1 MSASWRTS
9 DLTVLAVAGVGTVL
23 LTGASFLVAPPD
35 SLPRNDGSSYAAHP
49 DGARAAYR
57 VLLGL
62 GYDVDR
68 SFEPVAA
75 IRHAPERTVL
85 VLASPSE
92 APSEQDVKALRA
104 FLEKGGRVLATGPA
118 AATFLPDM
126 FSRQPDLSSRQPDMP
141 SKQPGVPAKQPGVP
155 ARNTKAAN
163 PPDPRLARARRQ
175 DRALPG
181 AMTDAVESVE
191 MSASPSPLP
200 ADSPYVVVYGTEQA
214 PAVLSARVE
223 KGEAVW
229 WASSAPL
236 ANGAI
241 GRPKHVEL
249 LVNTL
254 GPPGAR
260 TILWDEFY
268 HGHTRSFWS
277 YLSATPFFA
286 AMVQVLAIVSLALF
300 TYARRRRPI
309 RARVVEPRT
318 SPLEFI
324 DTMGGLYER
333 ARASAAAVATVYA
346 NVRRTLLTALGLP
359 LTTDDER
366 MVAAAVDRLAFDR
379 VELSSTLS
387 AARAAASDLD
397 LTARQAAP
405 LVAELQG
412 LAARVEGVRRGQKR
426 R

>member
-1 MSASWRTS
+1 MPASWRTS
-9 DLTVLAVAGVGTVL
+9 DLTVLAVAAVGTVL

-49 DGARAAYR
+49 DGARAAY
-57 VLLGL
+57 LLLKGL
-62 GYDVDR
+62 GYDVER

-85 VLASPSE
+85 VLASPS
-92 APSEQDVKALRA
+92 APPSDQDVKALRA
-104 FLEKGGRVLATGPA
+104 FLEKGGRVLATGSA
-118 AATFLPDM
+118 AATVFL
-126 FSRQPDLSSRQPDMP
+126 
-141 SKQPGVPAKQPGVP
+141 PGVP
-155 ARNTKAAN
+155 ARNARTASPA
-163 PPDPRLARARRQ
+163 DPRVARARRQ

-181 AMTDAVESVE
+181 ATTDAVESIE
-191 MSASPSPLP
+191 MAASMSPLP

-223 KGEAVW
+223 KGEAMW

-241 GRPKHVEL
+241 GRPTHVEL

-277 YLSATPFFA
+277 YLSDTPFFA
-286 AMVQVLAIVSLALF
+286 AITQASGIVVLALF

-309 RARVVEPRT
+309 RGRVVEPRT
-318 SPLEFI
+318 SPLEFV

-333 ARASAAAVATVYA
+333 ARASTAAVATVYA
-346 NVRRTLLTALGLP
+346 HARRRLLTTLGLP
-359 LTTDDER
+359 AATDDER
-366 MVAAAVDRLAFDR
+366 LVAAAAERLDFDR
-379 VELSSTLS
+379 TELSSTLS
-387 AARAAASDLD
+387 NARAATIDSN
-397 LTARQAAP
+397 LTARQAVP
-405 LVAELQG
+405 LVAQLQG
-412 LAARVEGVRRGQKR
+412 LAARLERVRKGQKR

>member
-1 MSASWRTS
+1 MPASWRTS
-9 DLTVLAVAGVGTVL
+9 DLTVLAVAAVGTVL
-23 LTGASFLVAPPD
+23 LTGASFLLAPPD
-35 SLPRNDGSSYAAHP
+35 SLPRSDGSSYAAHP
-49 DGARAAYR
+49 DGARAAY
-57 VLLGL
+57 LLLKGL
-62 GYDVDR
+62 GYDVER

-75 IRHAPERTVL
+75 LRHVPERTML

-92 APSEQDVKALRA
+92 RPSEQDVKALRA

-118 AATFLPDM
+118 AAEAFL
-126 FSRQPDLSSRQPDMP
+126 
-141 SKQPGVPAKQPGVP
+141 PGVP
-155 ARNTKAAN
+155 ARNPRTASSG
-163 PPDPRLARARRQ
+163 DPRLARARRQ

-181 AMTDAVESVE
+181 AITDAVESIE
-191 MSASPSPLP
+191 MAASTSPLA
-200 ADSPYVVVYGTEQA
+200 ADSPYVVVYGSEQA

-223 KGEAVW
+223 KGQAMW

-277 YLSATPFFA
+277 YISDTPFFA
-286 AMVQVLAIVSLALF
+286 AITQALGIVALALF

-309 RARVVEPRT
+309 RGRVVEPRT
-318 SPLEFI
+318 SPLEFV

-333 ARASAAAVATVYA
+333 ARASTSAVATVHA
-346 NVRRTLLTALGLP
+346 HVRRRLLAVLGLP
-359 LTTDDER
+359 PATDDER
-366 MVAAAVDRLAFDR
+366 LVAAAGERLAFDR
-379 VELSSTLS
+379 AELSSTLS
-387 AARAAASDLD
+387 HARAATTDPD
-397 LTARQAAP
+397 LTARQAVP
-405 LVAELQG
+405 LVAQLQG
-412 LAARVEGVRRGQKR
+412 LAARLERVGRGQKR